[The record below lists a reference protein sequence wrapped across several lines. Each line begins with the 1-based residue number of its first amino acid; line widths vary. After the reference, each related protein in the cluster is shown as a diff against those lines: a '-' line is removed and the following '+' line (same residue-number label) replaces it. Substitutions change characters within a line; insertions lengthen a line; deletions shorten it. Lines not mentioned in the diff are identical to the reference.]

1 MGKRQKPSEDIGK
14 VLIDNQIYMNEIRSL
29 SDQYEEKTGKQKRHF
44 ILTYGCQMNEHD
56 SEKLDAML
64 RMMGY
69 KPAPNKAE
77 ADLVIINTCCVR
89 ENAEFKVF
97 GNLGQLK
104 TLKAKNKEMIIA
116 VCGCMMQQPHV
127 VEAIK
132 SKYRHVDLVFGTH
145 NIHHFPRM
153 LADAMSSDS
162 TMIEIWKEEG
172 DIIEGLPVT
181 RKIGMKAYVNIMY
194 GCNNF
199 CTYCIV
205 PYTRGRE
212 RSRQPQD
219 VLDEIKLLIAEG
231 VKEFTLLGQNVNSYG
246 KDLEAPTTFQ
256 ELLKIVDDLQGMER
270 IRFMTSHPKDFS
282 KELIDTV
289 KASKHICHHI
299 HMPVQ
304 AGSNRLLKA
313 MNRHYTK
320 EEYLDLVRYVRQK
333 LPNASITTDVIIG
346 FPGETE
352 EDIEELIALAKEVKF
367 DSAYTFIYSLRTGTP
382 AAEMDNQIGED
393 LKHSRFERVLKVMND
408 IVKEKNKAMKNETVE
423 VLVEGISRTGGNTLT
438 GRTSNNRVVNFEGI
452 HDLIGQVVF
461 VKITHPRNFSLSGEQ
476 VPNLSA
482 L

>member
-1 MGKRQKPSEDIGK
+1 MSKRQKPTEDISK
-14 VLIDNQIYMNEIRSL
+14 VLIDNQIYMNEIRGIN
-29 SDQYEEKTGKQKRHF
+29 DQKEELTGKSKKHF

-69 KPAPNKAE
+69 HPAISKAD

-104 TLKAKNKEMIIA
+104 TLKAKNKDMIIA

-127 VEAIK
+127 VDAIK
-132 SKYRHVDLVFGTH
+132 TKYRHVDLVFGTH
-145 NIHHFPRM
+145 NLHHFPRM
-153 LADAMSSDS
+153 LADAMKSDT

-172 DIIEGLPVT
+172 SIIEGLPVT

-212 RSRQPQD
+212 RSRQPED
-219 VLDEIKLLIAEG
+219 ILSEIQQLILEG

-246 KDLEAPTTFQ
+246 KDLEIPLSFET
-256 ELLKIVDDLQGMER
+256 LLKQVDGLDGMER
-270 IRFMTSHPKDFS
+270 IRFMTSHPKDFD
-282 KELIDTV
+282 KHLINTIV
-289 KASKHICHHI
+289 QSKHICDHI
-299 HMPVQ
+299 HLPIQ
-304 AGSNRLLKA
+304 AASNRLLKA
-313 MNRHYTK
+313 MNRYYTK
-320 EEYLDLVRYVRQK
+320 EEYLDLIHYIRK
-333 LPNASITTDVIIG
+333 ELPTASITTDVIIG

-352 EDIEELIALAKEVKF
+352 EDIQELIELAKEVRY

-382 AAEMDNQIGED
+382 AAEMDNQIQDD
-393 LKHSRFERVLKVMND
+393 LKHQRFDRVLKVMND
-408 IVKEKNKAMKNETVE
+408 IVKEKNMAMKNQVVQ
-423 VLVEGISRTGGNTLT
+423 VLVEGLSREGGNSLS
-438 GRTSNNRVVNFEGI
+438 GRTTNNRVVNFHGSP
-452 HDLIGQVVF
+452 DLIGKIVT
-461 VKITHPRNFSLSGEQ
+461 VKVTHPRNFSLSGEMI
-476 VPNLSA
+476 
-482 L
+482 